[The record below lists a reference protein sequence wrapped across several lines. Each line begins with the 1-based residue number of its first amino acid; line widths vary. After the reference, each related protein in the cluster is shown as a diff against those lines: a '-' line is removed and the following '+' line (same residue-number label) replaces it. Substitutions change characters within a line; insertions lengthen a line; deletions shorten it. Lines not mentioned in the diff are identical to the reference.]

1 MHEHELMNASR
12 EAVIRRGWR
21 FGALSAA
28 ALLLHAAVLGGAQWV
43 WPSAAAVPRPGAAMQ
58 VRVVEQSPASGPVV
72 MAPAEAE
79 APAVPVEPAA
89 PAVVAAPSRPLAQV
103 KRIASFASATAVVR
117 ATPVSTM
124 PSPDATVKALPEA
137 APARFAV
144 VAAAAA
150 TSASASA
157 SAPPS
162 MAEDEEIPHYRT
174 RLPPPGTLRYEV
186 SRGLLRGTGELAW
199 RPQSDRYELTLEFK
213 LSGLTVLSQTS
224 TGGFD
229 AAGLA
234 PIRFAD
240 QRLRRGMVAANFQR
254 AADKITYSG
263 SRREFA
269 LRAGAQD
276 RLSWMIQLA
285 AIVAAEPQ
293 RARPGGKVLM
303 YVTGANGDASVWVFR
318 CIGLEPIEARGGPVD
333 AIKFVREPRE
343 ANDTSVQV
351 WLDPKQ
357 HDLPVRATQKSGP
370 GDDGY
375 ELRLLEAT
383 LFR

>member
-1 MHEHELMNASR
+1 MHDHERMNASR

-21 FGALSAA
+21 LGALSAA

-43 WPSAAAVPRPGAAMQ
+43 WPSATAVPPPGAAMQ
-58 VRVVEQSPASGPVV
+58 VRVVERSPSPGIVV
-72 MAPAEAE
+72 AVPHEAE

-103 KRIASFASATAVVR
+103 KRIASLASATAVVR

-124 PSPDATVKALPEA
+124 SSPGAAVEALPEA

-150 TSASASA
+150 A

-199 RPQSDRYELTLEFK
+199 RPQSDRYELTLDFK
-213 LSGLTVLSQTS
+213 LSGLTILSQTS

-234 PIRFAD
+234 PIRFTD

-263 SRREFA
+263 SSREFA

-318 CIGLEPIEARGGPVD
+318 CIGPEPIEARGGPVD

>member
-1 MHEHELMNASR
+1 MNASR

-43 WPSAAAVPRPGAAMQ
+43 WPSATAVPRPGAAMQ
-58 VRVVEQSPASGPVV
+58 VRVVEQSPARGLVV
-72 MAPAEAE
+72 VVPAEAE

-89 PAVVAAPSRPLAQV
+89 PAVVAAPARPLAQV
-103 KRIASFASATAVVR
+103 KRITSLASATAVVR

-124 PSPDATVKALPEA
+124 PSPDATVEALPDA
-137 APARFAV
+137 APARFAA
-144 VAAAAA
+144 VA
-150 TSASASA
+150 ASASA

-199 RPQSDRYELTLEFK
+199 RPQSDRYELTLDFK

-269 LRAGAQD
+269 LRAGSQD

-370 GDDGY
+370 GDDGF